1 MRSIFL
7 KIVVASLIISVI
19 TIALYSVIQ
28 YLPPDFALAYNLYV
42 LIIILGIS
50 MFLAGSITDPLER
63 LRIGF
68 NNLLNGKFVQVDINT
83 GDEFEDVASF
93 FNKVAKELIERER
106 VLRETERKYRNLV
119 ENLNDWVFETDENL
133 NITFTNAKAYDIFGD
148 VKIIGNNLKKL
159 VGDIEPNG
167 RAVSFEAKVM
177 NDRIFEFNL
186 NPLYENG
193 RFIGYIGIGRDITDK
208 KKAEERIAHLA
219 AITEHTIDAIVSLD
233 VDGNILSWNRGA
245 EAMFGYTAE
254 EMIGKPFTVLIPD
267 DAKELCRESFR
278 KAAVEGYARDTE
290 SIRLTKDGRRIVVDQ
305 TLTAIYNS
313 NGEVTG
319 FVAIMR
325 DITEK
330 KKSEEKLRKAYEELE
345 KKTSELRYLANIVE
359 NSQDAIYSID
369 LNGKIT
375 SWNKGAEKLFGWKK
389 HEAIG
394 MDVKELLP
402 EGLQSETDHIL
413 KKIRS
418 NLQSISFDGKR
429 RCKDGRIVDVEITV
443 SPILENGKL
452 SGISVI
458 ARDATHK
465 VKSEMEMIRRMLKYK
480 VDIGRLYLTDN
491 MEVALDVLEDMT
503 KIGFRGTVIT
513 RKLPDEVKVTNC
525 RVLWLSERRSKDSIP
540 PRIDVIEE
548 VLSNLPEKNNVVIL
562 ELDYLLTKVDFYSIL
577 SLIQRLREDFY
588 ILRRGILI
596 LVAKPD
602 LLDRRQYSLLRIE
615 CEPLQRKEVKLQ
627 PELYELLRFVYMKN
641 RVGEKPS
648 IKDTMDELGL
658 SRNTV
663 KKRIKILRSKGLV
676 NLVKYG
682 RSKVLEITEEGKAIF
697 E

>member
-1 MRSIFL
+1 MGSIFL
-7 KIVVASLIISVI
+7 RIVVASLIISVI

-28 YLPPDFALAYNLYV
+28 YLPSDYALAYNLYV

-50 MFLAGSITDPLER
+50 VFLAGSITDPLER
-63 LRIGF
+63 LRVGF
-68 NNLLNGKFVQVDINT
+68 DHLLNGKFVQVNINT
-83 GDEFEDVASF
+83 GDEFEDVANF

-106 VLRETERKYRNLV
+106 VLRETERKYRNLI

-133 NITFTNAKAYDIFGD
+133 NITFTNAKAYDIFGE
-148 VKIIGNNLKKL
+148 VKIIGTNLKEL
-159 VGDIEPNG
+159 VSETPDPNG
-167 RAVSFEAKVM
+167 KSLSFEARIA
-177 NDRIFEFNL
+177 DRIFEFNL
-186 NPLYENG
+186 NPLHENG
-193 RFIGYIGIGRDITDK
+193 RFVGYIGIGRDITDK
-208 KKAEERIAHLA
+208 KKAEERMAHLA

-233 VDGNILSWNRGA
+233 VDGNIVSWNRGA

-254 EMIGKPFTVLIPD
+254 EMIGKPFTVLMPED
-267 DAKELCRESFR
+267 MRELCRENFR
-278 KAAVEGYARDTE
+278 KAVIEGYARDIE

-313 NGEVTG
+313 NGELTG

-345 KKTSELRYLANIVE
+345 RKTSELRYLANIVE

-394 MDVKELLP
+394 MDSKELLP
-402 EGLQSETDHIL
+402 EGLRSETEHIL
-413 KKIRS
+413 QKIRS

-429 RCKDGRIVDVEITV
+429 RCKDGRIIDVEVTV
-443 SPILENGKL
+443 SPIIENGRL

-465 VKSEMEMIRRMLKYK
+465 VRSEMEMIRRMLKYR
-480 VDIGRLYLTDN
+480 VDIGRLYLTDS
-491 MEVALDVLEDMT
+491 MDVALEVLADMT
-503 KIGFRGTVIT
+503 KMGFKGTIIT
-513 RKLPDEVKVTNC
+513 RKLPEDVGVTNC
-525 RVLWLSERRSKDSIP
+525 RVLWLSERKSKDSIP
-540 PRIDVIEE
+540 PDVDVIED

-562 ELDYLLTKVDFYSIL
+562 ELDYLITKVDFDSLL

-588 ILRRGILI
+588 ILRRGVLI

-602 LLDRRQYSLLRIE
+602 VFDGRRYSLLRIE

-663 KKRIKILRSKGLV
+663 KKRVKLLKSKGLI